1 MAAKTWH
8 SSARISGAA
17 CTDGGRHHLRR
28 PVFGW
33 ACRNPQSAVR
43 SPVWRRAQARILFDR
58 DGGRLRPTGEA
69 VRLNRR
75 LDPLFAALDDGST
88 ARAHPSRNACG
99 LWHHRHMRIGS
110 LSSTSPRSFAPTH
123 RFFVALDVAPSDE
136 VIRGILEE
144 RFDLGIIG
152 VELSRDG
159 LKLTP
164 FRVSSPVCVMP
175 VNHALA
181 TRDIIHA
188 ADLHEQ
194 PLIALT
200 HRHARRAQLEKELTA
215 AVSKPRIVAEVST
228 SVAAVDL
235 ARAGLGVAVVN
246 PFPIVHFRAD
256 DVAFRPFA
264 SGMEYR
270 SYFVTSDNN
279 PLPRLTRAFIRHQ
292 RLHTDSDPFSRKA

>member
-8 SSARISGAA
+8 SLPEYQA
-17 CTDGGRHHLRR
+17 LRALMEAGTTAQAGVR
-28 PVFGW
+28 MGLS
-33 ACRNPQSAVR
+33 QSAISR
-43 SPVWRRAQARILFDR
+43 SIASLEARTGRILFDR
-58 DGGRLRPTGEA
+58 VGGRLTLTGEA

-75 LDPLFAALDDGST
+75 LDPLFAALDDIDGPGTSQQERLRIVAPPT
-88 ARAHPSRNACG
+88 YAHRFLVQHIATFLRANPS
-99 LWHHRHMRIGS
+99 
-110 LSSTSPRSFAPTH
+110 
-123 RFFVALDVAPSDE
+123 FFVALDVAPSDE